1 MENKPL
7 LKLPPQS
14 LELEEQVLGSL
25 IVESQYLNEVID
37 ILTENT
43 FYKSE
48 HKTIFKSILDLK
60 SNSQNIDL
68 LTITENLKKRG
79 ALQNCG
85 GIEYIMNL
93 STQSTSSANIVY
105 HSRIL
110 KQKEL
115 QRSIIE
121 IGSKMVNNGYSDLND
136 PFEIIDNSSTN
147 LYELISSSLGKDFV
161 SFNSLVFDRIKKYNE
176 GLKEGITGVASGLN
190 ELDQLTNGFQNN
202 NLIILAAR
210 PAMGK
215 TAMALHFVR
224 KAAIDLD
231 LPVAIFSLE
240 MSKEQLTDRIISAE
254 SEVEL
259 EALKKRNLRHDQSI
273 KIDKTYDKLIKS
285 NIIID
290 ESSTLTINQLKSK
303 AIRMQQKHGIKL
315 IVVDYLQLMSGSKSK
330 GNREQEIS
338 EISRGLKQVAKELN
352 IPVIALSQLSR
363 QVENRP
369 GGNKRPMLS
378 DLRESGSIEQDAD
391 IVMFLY
397 RPEYYGIE
405 EDENGNSTAGLTE
418 IIVAKN
424 RDGQV
429 DIAKCHFVGKFQRFF
444 NESDLWPK
452 QDHSFIDA
460 KPNTTLTPSDLWK

>member
-1 MENKPL
+1 
-7 LKLPPQS
+7 
-14 LELEEQVLGSL
+14 
-25 IVESQYLNEVID
+25 
-37 ILTENT
+37 
-43 FYKSE
+43 
-48 HKTIFKSILDLK
+48 
-60 SNSQNIDL
+60 
-68 LTITENLKKRG
+68 
-79 ALQNCG
+79 
-85 GIEYIMNL
+85 
-93 STQSTSSANIVY
+93 
-105 HSRIL
+105 
-110 KQKEL
+110 
-115 QRSIIE
+115 
-121 IGSKMVNNGYSDLND
+121 
-136 PFEIIDNSSTN
+136 
-147 LYELISSSLGKDFV
+147 
-161 SFNSLVFDRIKKYNE
+161 
-176 GLKEGITGVASGLN
+176 
-190 ELDQLTNGFQNN
+190 
-202 NLIILAAR
+202 
-210 PAMGK
+210 MGK